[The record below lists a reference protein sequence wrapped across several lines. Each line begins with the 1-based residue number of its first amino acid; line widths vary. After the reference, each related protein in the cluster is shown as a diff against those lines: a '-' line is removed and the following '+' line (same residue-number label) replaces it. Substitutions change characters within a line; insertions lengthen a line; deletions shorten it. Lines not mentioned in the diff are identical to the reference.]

1 LTAGLVHIIE
11 DLPGALDRLTN
22 AAGTSRFD
30 HVVAQ
35 LREEQAS
42 WQAQLQAESQWREKG
57 FTVMDERP
65 RAWDLD
71 CIELCYLRTGDGAN
85 VDDDV
90 VTDPAQWAVLLEEE
104 EARLDAETGD
114 VVDESMIDWATE
126 DDAEATPAE
135 GMRHFNTIKE
145 GTVYA
150 PTYYCLDYSAHGFTL
165 DPWFLRNAGV
175 PINPSADG
183 DTVDGDGDGDGDDAA
198 AARAAALAKAQA
210 EQAETLRRER
220 KKVIAL
226 NRLGDAAMQVRRDF
240 VTKLLA
246 RRCPKVRRSSSQ
258 TASSASLR

>member
-1 LTAGLVHIIE
+1 
-11 DLPGALDRLTN
+11 
-22 AAGTSRFD
+22 
-30 HVVAQ
+30 
-35 LREEQAS
+35 
-42 WQAQLQAESQWREKG
+42 
-57 FTVMDERP
+57 
-65 RAWDLD
+65 
-71 CIELCYLRTGDGAN
+71 
-85 VDDDV
+85 V

-104 EARLDAETGD
+104 EAWLDAETGD
-114 VVDESMIDWATE
+114 VVDESTIDWATE
-126 DDAEATPAE
+126 DEAEATPAE
-135 GMRHFNTIKE
+135 GMRHFNTVKE

-175 PINPSADG
+175 PIDPSADG
-183 DTVDGDGDGDGDDAA
+183 VTVDGDGDGDGDDAA

-246 RRCPKVRRSSSQ
+246 RLVDCSSRRASQ
-258 TASSASLR
+258 RALTGQ